1 MWIVERRTQVK
12 RRLSRVFS
20 RAESR
25 QLPKKKMGVQ
35 NVPFDQYLHNKNKYQ
50 RFEM

>member
-12 RRLSRVFS
+12 RRLFRGFT
-20 RAESR
+20 E
-25 QLPKKKMGVQ
+25 PKVDNCKKMGVQ
-35 NVPFDQYLHNKNKYQ
+35 NVPFDQYLHNKDKYQ

>member
-12 RRLSRVFS
+12 RRLSRVLS

-25 QLPKKKMGVQ
+25 QLQKKMGVQ
-35 NVPFDQYLHNKNKYQ
+35 NVIFDQYLHNKDKYQ

>member
-25 QLPKKKMGVQ
+25 QLQKKMGVQ
-35 NVPFDQYLHNKNKYQ
+35 NVPFDQYLHNKDKYQ